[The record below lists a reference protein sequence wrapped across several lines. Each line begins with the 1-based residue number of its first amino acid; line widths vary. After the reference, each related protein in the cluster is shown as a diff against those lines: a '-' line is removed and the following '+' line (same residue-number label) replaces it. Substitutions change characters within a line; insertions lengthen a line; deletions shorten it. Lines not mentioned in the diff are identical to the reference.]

1 MGMESP
7 SRWRQMTQ
15 TSKDFNSDFPSR
27 NGLAWLVSLMV
38 LVWAFWPTF
47 QGLAHKWATDPG
59 YSHGFLVPLFSAY
72 LLWLRRD
79 GLRSEAPAWGWGMV
93 FLLAGLGLRLLGA
106 TFIFFWFDAVALLPC
121 LAAITLSLG
130 GRMMFR
136 AAWPAIAFL
145 FFMIPLPYQ
154 METMLGAPLQ
164 TLASRGST
172 FLLQVLGQPAVRDGN
187 TIMIHDI
194 KLGVVEACS
203 GLRMLV
209 TFFTFS
215 TGVAILSAR
224 PLLDRVCIVLSAV
237 PIALITNMLR
247 ITATGVM
254 YQTHPQFAQRFFH
267 DWAGWF
273 MMPVCLAMLGAELW
287 ILNRLVLEGQ
297 GPAPRRKLAL
307 T

>member
-1 MGMESP
+1 MGMESS
-7 SRWRQMTQ
+7 SRWRPMT
-15 TSKDFNSDFPSR
+15 KIPRDFKVDFRSP
-27 NGLAWLVSLMV
+27 NALAWIVSLGV
-38 LVWAFWPTF
+38 LVWAFWPTL

-59 YSHGFLVPLFSAY
+59 YSHGVLVPIFSAY

-79 GLRSEAPAWGWGMV
+79 RWQIGSPAWGWGLV
-93 FLLAGLGLRLLGA
+93 ALAVGLSLRLLGG

-121 LAAITLSLG
+121 LAAIVLCLG
-130 GRMMFR
+130 GRSAFR

-145 FFMIPLPYQ
+145 FFMIPLPYKL
-154 METMLGAPLQ
+154 ETMLGAPLQ

-172 FLLQVLGQPAVRDGN
+172 FLLQVLGQPAVREGN

-215 TGVAILSAR
+215 TGVAMLSGKPA
-224 PLLDRVCIVLSAV
+224 LDRICIVLSAV
-237 PIALITNMLR
+237 PIALITNILR

-287 ILNRLVLEGQ
+287 ILNRLVLEAPGTT
-297 GPAPRRKLAL
+297 PRRKLAL